1 MAIYDG
7 PKPTFA
13 PAPPEGRRPERIDE
27 LLDELRTYWHLNP
40 GLRLGQIIDIFA
52 VSLARRCGYDHTH
65 GAARNMED
73 DALIGMLRTSPL
85 ARPNHAAYLYLASD
99 RKQR

>member
-13 PAPPEGRRPERIDE
+13 PAPREGRRPERIDE
-27 LLDELRTYWHLNP
+27 LLAELRTYWHLNP
-40 GLRLGQIIDIFA
+40 DLRLGQIIDIFA
-52 VSLARRCGYDHTH
+52 VSLARSCGHGHTD
-65 GAARNMED
+65 GAARNIED

>member
-1 MAIYDG
+1 MAVYDG

-13 PAPPEGRRPERIDE
+13 PAPREGRRPERIDE

-40 GLRLGQIIDIFA
+40 GLRLGQIIDLFA
-52 VSLARRCGYDHTH
+52 VSLARGCGYDHTD

-73 DALIGMLRTSPL
+73 DALIGMLRTSPR
-85 ARPNHAAYLYLASD
+85 ARPDHAAYLYLASD
-99 RKQR
+99 RKR

>member
-1 MAIYDG
+1 MAIYNG

-13 PAPPEGRRPERIDE
+13 PAPPEGRRTERIDE
-27 LLDELRTYWHLNP
+27 PRTYWHLNP
-40 GLRLGQIIDIFA
+40 DLRLGQIIDLFA
-52 VSLARRCGYDHTH
+52 NSLARQCGYHHTE
-65 GAARNMED
+65 GAARNIED

-99 RKQR
+99 RRR

>member
-1 MAIYDG
+1 MAIYNG

-40 GLRLGQIIDIFA
+40 GLRLGQIIYLFA
-52 VSLARRCGYDHTH
+52 DSLARQCGYHHTED
-65 GAARNMED
+65 AARNIED

-85 ARPNHAAYLYLASD
+85 AHPNHAAYLYLASD
-99 RKQR
+99 RRR